1 MLRRIYVAGVFVA
14 APLGVYIQYFKE
26 RLGDS
31 RSFTV
36 AAAVDAVLL
45 VGTTAAAL
53 VFILKGKIQQPRQ
66 WMTRSFAV
74 ALVFLE
80 GRVVGGLTGWDNLDS
95 HANETIVWV

>member
-1 MLRRIYVAGVFVA
+1 VLRRIYVAGVFVA

-45 VGTTAAAL
+45 VGTTAA
-53 VFILKGKIQQPRQ
+53 G
-66 WMTRSFAV
+66 W
-74 ALVFLE
+74 FLF
-80 GRVVGGLTGWDNLDS
+80 
-95 HANETIVWV
+95 